1 MPIPHKM
8 KMALK
13 RSKIKSRPDD
23 VCSYADFITRPNPP
37 AHLGI
42 FIDTEVK
49 STLMNLAMK
58 AILDSPA
65 LFKSTDD
72 KDSFTVPI
80 DITDSQGQ
88 SIATTTVIVTDRDV
102 LKAKTREY

>member
-23 VCSYADFITRPNPP
+23 VCSYADFIKTRPNPP

-42 FIDTEVK
+42 FIDPEVK
-49 STLMNLAMK
+49 TTLMNLAMK

-88 SIATTTVIVTDRDV
+88 SIATTTVMINDRQV
-102 LKAKTREY
+102 LNAKTRD

>member
-1 MPIPHKM
+1 MIEEVQLVNKLH
-8 KMALK
+8 
-13 RSKIKSRPDD
+13 
-23 VCSYADFITRPNPP
+23 ADFIKTRPNPP

-102 LKAKTREY
+102 LNAKTRE